1 MKTALE
7 TLVYPEQM
15 HICTNIFPSTN
26 VKKILWP
33 VVLCNCFSK
42 YLLLSK

>member
-26 VKKILWP
+26 VKKNTLACSS
-33 VVLCNCFSK
+33 V
-42 YLLLSK
+42 